1 MIDAVSH
8 SGAFENG
15 NGSSKPEYRE
25 DPPHR
30 ARRAENPRAARKR
43 RRFARTGRPARR
55 RAGRRLLWPL
65 LCHAPR
71 HPGTRSRQDFRGVRR
86 APLRR
91 PEKFPVPERHDAR
104 VRRDADA
111 PGIRF
116 PESQRGAQL
125 RLRQLFYGLAVS
137 NNSGYFELFGLPR
150 KLWIEMGALEQKFLQ
165 LSWKFHPDNFVNAS
179 EHERELSLQRSSEL
193 NDAYRVL
200 RDPVARVEYLLGI
213 EGARKEGEH
222 KQQAPRELL
231 EEVFE
236 LNESLDEL
244 REARAAGSDLAVLKA
259 RLESAEKNFQEKL
272 GEVDAQLQVAAR
284 EWDAALQADAATRK
298 KVMAQLNEL
307 LNRRSYIRN
316 LVANVQKELL

>member
-55 RAGRRLLWPL
+55 RAG
-65 LCHAPR
+65 
-71 HPGTRSRQDFRGVRR
+71 
-86 APLRR
+86 
-91 PEKFPVPERHDAR
+91 
-104 VRRDADA
+104 
-111 PGIRF
+111 
-116 PESQRGAQL
+116 
-125 RLRQLFYGLAVS
+125 LRQLFYGLAVS

-179 EHERELSLQRSSEL
+179 EQERELSLQRSSEL
-193 NDAYRVL
+193 NDAYRTL
-200 RDPVARVEYLLGI
+200 RDPVGRVEYLLGI

-222 KQQAPRELL
+222 KQQAPPELL

-244 REARAAGSDLAVLKA
+244 REARASGGDLAALK
-259 RLESAEKNFQEKL
+259 S
-272 GEVDAQLQVAAR
+272 
-284 EWDAALQADAATRK
+284 
-298 KVMAQLNEL
+298 
-307 LNRRSYIRN
+307 
-316 LVANVQKELL
+316 